1 MTQST
6 NPGEAAPG
14 EATAEPT
21 PAPTNGGIPD
31 DAEEF
36 ARLPASPRR
45 RPAAS
50 AIVLILGGFIAF
62 HLRTDIQYA
71 FSKHTAVEL
80 GDART
85 LQTRGVA
92 LDDNRYVHLS
102 GQPDRRNSLYL
113 EPRGDQHRQTFFRL
127 LGAGGQVLVRA
138 LDTSERADV
147 ADSWSGRLRRV
158 DQLPYAPSLRE
169 HYEKKVTA
177 RRYLAPDVF
186 KQVLGGTSAVRDR
199 AGEPL
204 TLGADVVF
212 SLDWNRSGR
221 LRVLLPKDKFAAAA
235 DAQKEVERLG
245 LSVEPDYATVD
256 AYAVTVAAP
265 LAERNSVIAK
275 LDTLAENSQLVW
287 QAADLRLV
295 ATRGQLHATEAG
307 VQMTDGAAITSD
319 AASHKPSILPL
330 VVPWAELSAA
340 SVEEAVKLPADAF
353 ILTEGEDPSAVWWAP
368 AVAALLLG
376 LMLWNAAY
384 LVRGRRA

>member
-1 MTQST
+1 MTTATPDTATTGDEPATS
-6 NPGEAAPG
+6 APADAG
-14 EATAEPT
+14 LT
-21 PAPTNGGIPD
+21 PD

-36 ARLPASPRR
+36 ARLPPPPRR
-45 RPAAS
+45 RPVAS
-50 AIVLILGGFIAF
+50 VIVMLLGGFVTY

-71 FSKHTAVEL
+71 FGRHTAAEL

-92 LDDNRYVHLS
+92 LEDNRYVHLS
-102 GQPDRRNSLYL
+102 GQPDRRNALYL

-138 LDTSERADV
+138 LDTTDRADV

-177 RRYLAPDVF
+177 RRYLTPAVL
-186 KQVLGGTSAVRDR
+186 KQVLAGTSSVRDR

-204 TLGADVVF
+204 ELGAEAVF
-212 SLDWNRSGR
+212 SLDWNRADR
-221 LRVLLPKDKFAAAA
+221 LRVLLPKDKFAAAD
-235 DAQKEVERLG
+235 DAQKEVARMG
-245 LSVEPDYATVD
+245 LAVEADFPTLD

-265 LAERNSVIAK
+265 AAERNSVIAK
-275 LDTLAENSQLVW
+275 LDEKEFTW
-287 QAADLRLV
+287 QAADARLV
-295 ATRGQLHATEAG
+295 ASRTKLVATDAG
-307 VQMTDGAAITSD
+307 LQIVDGAVIASD
-319 AASHKPSILPL
+319 GASHKPAVLPL
-330 VVPWAELSAA
+330 VIPWAELTAA
-340 SVEEAVKLPADAF
+340 SVEEAVKLPAAAF
-353 ILTEGEDPSAVWWAP
+353 ILSEGEDPASVWWAP
-368 AVAALLLG
+368 AVAALLLA